1 MITLSII
8 IVAIILVLK
17 YKRDIKRLKTE
28 LEDFHIF
35 FKKEQDSHSNELKA
49 YEITVQNLKAT
60 QCKEECIK
68 EETTVKAR
76 KPRK

>member
-35 FKKEQDSHSNELKA
+35 FKKEQDLHSNELKA

-60 QCKEECIK
+60 QCKDECVK
-68 EETTVKAR
+68 EDTAVRTR
-76 KPRK
+76 KPKK